1 MKPALA
7 TRSLVAVAVLATAV
21 LSYWGGAKRLHALHV
36 LNVEAAVPPSVRH
49 AAARDA
55 SHPVVA
61 SGVEPAAKTEP
72 AAPRVRLA
80 ELRAPLSETSDN
92 DPFAVL
98 SWLPPP
104 PPPPPVVAPAPEPAP
119 PPSAPALPFVYL
131 GTLNPDAAKPQ
142 VFISSGDRLLIV
154 SPGEVVDGTYRFVSI
169 AATGALFTYLP
180 LNQQQVMPIQG
191 EGN

>member
-7 TRSLVAVAVLATAV
+7 TRSLVVVAVLATAV

-98 SWLPPP
+98 SWLLLLLRQRRSRLHHR
-104 PPPPPVVAPAPEPAP
+104 ARLRCHSSISARSTRMR
-119 PPSAPALPFVYL
+119 PSRRCSS
-131 GTLNPDAAKPQ
+131 AAA
-142 VFISSGDRLLIV
+142 IGS
-154 SPGEVVDGTYRFVSI
+154 
-169 AATGALFTYLP
+169 
-180 LNQQQVMPIQG
+180 
-191 EGN
+191 